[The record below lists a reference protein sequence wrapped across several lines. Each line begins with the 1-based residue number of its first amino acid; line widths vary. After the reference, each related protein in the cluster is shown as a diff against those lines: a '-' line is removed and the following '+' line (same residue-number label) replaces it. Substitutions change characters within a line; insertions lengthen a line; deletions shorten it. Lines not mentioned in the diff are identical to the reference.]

1 MKDKKDGPGQEERAQ
16 RRLGTPIVEEVDRLG
31 FEPHRHSVCSSQAVR
46 SAANRIL
53 RAKLAKL

>member
-16 RRLGTPIVEEVDRLG
+16 RQLGAPIAEEVDRLG
-31 FEPHRHSVCSSQAVR
+31 FEPFRHSVCQAVR